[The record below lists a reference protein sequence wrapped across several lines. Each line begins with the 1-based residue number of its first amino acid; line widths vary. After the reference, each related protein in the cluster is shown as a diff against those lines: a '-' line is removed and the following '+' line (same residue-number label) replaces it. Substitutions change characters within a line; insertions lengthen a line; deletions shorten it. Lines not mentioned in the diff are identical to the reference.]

1 TCNDSTRE
9 DFSQKCISNANS
21 VTESVPREW
30 LCYSPSAGSVFCF
43 ACKIFGENKEKSAF
57 VSGGYFDWKHANDRI
72 AEHESCDI
80 HRKAMIAYINQAA
93 DSGTVDS
100 ELKKQFNEECEYW
113 TQVLQRVVTVVKFLA
128 EQGLAFRFD
137 PFLKA
142 HIEKY
147 GNAGRGTPS
156 YLSLNVCEEF
166 IQLMGQKVV
175 EEVISRV
182 KLAKY
187 FAISVDST
195 PDITHV
201 DQLTFILRYISPEG
215 CIEERFVKFLPI
227 ESHMGEALFNSIIGV
242 LEEMGIDIN
251 NCRGQCYDN
260 ANNMSGA
267 YKGVQAR
274 IKQISSLAQWV
285 PCAAHTLNLVGVNS
299 VNYYEETEQFF
310 SFVQALFNFSSKT
323 TSRWQMIRAG
333 LQPNDN
339 KRIETLKSL
348 SDTRWSAH
356 AVTTKALCQNYA
368 GIQQSLLNIADD
380 EHQNLSTREEARAL
394 HKKMIKLEI
403 ALMSKMW
410 NAILQR
416 FQGVSIALQAV
427 ELDLCNAVDLVRS
440 LREYVAGLRDQFDS
454 FETAAR
460 NMSPI
465 VSHEYKADTK
475 RKKKRKRQADE
486 SSEPECE
493 LSGHKRFCT
502 SVYICIIDRLVSELD
517 RRYQSYKDVCEN
529 FGFLN
534 GLHFISP
541 QDLRSAA
548 LSLQRKYNSDLE
560 EDFVEEVVQFREF
573 VQDENVS
580 STSAVELL
588 KFLRRRKL
596 HTVFPNTDI
605 ALRLFLTMPVTNASG
620 ERSFSKLGLVKN
632 RLRSS
637 MQQDRVSHLTLM
649 SIEHDILRDLDFK
662 DIIRAFSLKKT
673 RRKHF

>member
-1 TCNDSTRE
+1 
-9 DFSQKCISNANS
+9 
-21 VTESVPREW
+21 
-30 LCYSPSAGSVFCF
+30 
-43 ACKIFGENKEKSAF
+43 
-57 VSGGYFDWKHANDRI
+57 
-72 AEHESCDI
+72 
-80 HRKAMIAYINQAA
+80 M
-93 DSGTVDS
+93 
-100 ELKKQFNEECEYW
+100 
-113 TQVLQRVVTVVKFLA
+113 
-128 EQGLAFRFD
+128 
-137 PFLKA
+137 
-142 HIEKY
+142 EKY

-166 IQLMGQKVV
+166 IQLMGQKVLD
-175 EEVISRV
+175 EIISRV

-201 DQLTFILRYISPEG
+201 DQLTFILRYVSPEG

-227 ESHMGEALFNSIIGV
+227 ESYAGEALFNSVMNV

-260 ANNMSGA
+260 ASNMSGA

-274 IKQISSLAQWV
+274 IKQISTLAQWV

-299 VNYYEETEQFF
+299 V
-310 SFVQALFNFSSKT
+310 S
-323 TSRWQMIRAG
+323 RAG
-333 LQPNDN
+333 LQPNEN
-339 KRIETLKSL
+339 QRIETLKSL

-356 AVTTKALCQNYA
+356 AVANKALCQNYA

-380 EHQNLSTREEARAL
+380 EHQNWSTREEARAL
-394 HKKMIKLEI
+394 YKKMNKLEI
-403 ALMSKMW
+403 ALMCNMW
-410 NAILQR
+410 NTILQR
-416 FQGVSIALQAV
+416 FQGVSTALQAV

-440 LREYVAGLRDQFDS
+440 LREYVAGLRDQFDT

-460 NMSPI
+460 NMSPTM
-465 VSHEYKADTK
+465 SHEYKADTQ

-493 LSGHKRFCT
+493 LSGRRRFHT
-502 SVYICIIDRLVSELD
+502 SVYICVIDRLVSELD
-517 RRYQSYKDVCEN
+517 RRYQSYNDVYEN

-534 GLHFISP
+534 GLHLISP

-548 LSLQRKYNSDLE
+548 LSLQRKYSSDLE

-573 VQDENVS
+573 VQDEKVN

-588 KFLRRRKL
+588 KFLRGRKL
-596 HTVFPNTDI
+596 HTVFLNTDI
-605 ALRLFLTMPVTNASG
+605 ALRLYLTMPVTNASG

-632 RLRSS
+632 RL
-637 MQQDRVSHLTLM
+637 
-649 SIEHDILRDLDFK
+649 
-662 DIIRAFSLKKT
+662 
-673 RRKHF
+673 

>member
-1 TCNDSTRE
+1 MLMIV
-9 DFSQKCISNANS
+9 SQNMKA
-21 VTESVPREW
+21 VTFTE
-30 LCYSPSAGSVFCF
+30 
-43 ACKIFGENKEKSAF
+43 KI
-57 VSGGYFDWKHANDRI
+57 
-72 AEHESCDI
+72 
-80 HRKAMIAYINQAA
+80 AMIAYINQAA

-113 TQVLQRVVTVVKFLA
+113 TQVLQRVVAAVKFLA
-128 EQGLAFRFD
+128 ERGLAFRGDSHRFGDTHNGNYLGCMELISQFD

-147 GNAGRGTPS
+147 GNAGRGTLS

-166 IQLMGQKVV
+166 IQLMGQKVL

-201 DQLTFILRYISPEG
+201 DQLTFILRYVSPEG

-227 ESHMGEALFNSIIGV
+227 ESHTGEALFNSIIGV

-274 IKQISSLAQWV
+274 IKQINSLAQWV

-299 VNYYEETEQFF
+299 VNCCEETEQFF

-356 AVTTKALCQNYA
+356 AVATKALCQNYA

-394 HKKMIKLEI
+394 HKKMNKLEI
-403 ALMSKMW
+403 ALMSNMW

-440 LREYVAGLRDQFDS
+440 LREYVAGLRDEFDS

-460 NMSPI
+460 IMSPI
-465 VSHEYKADTK
+465 VSNEYKADTQ

-493 LSGHKRFCT
+493 LSGRKRFCT
-502 SVYICIIDRLVSELD
+502 SVYICMIDRLVSELD

-534 GLHFISP
+534 GLHLISP

-588 KFLRRRKL
+588 KFLRGRKL

>member
-1 TCNDSTRE
+1 MSRKFESGAQKRKNLIKKELREKCLLKSIPKLTGFFKPASSATEDASSTGETSLHTPEGAEEVQAATAAQVDEEQQGTASTSSINRGEEEWGAGESQRE
-9 DFSQKCISNANS
+9 DQAANQS
-21 VTESVPREW
+21 DDDPYNSDPGRWGNNIDPQNT
-30 LCYSPSAGSVFCF
+30 
-43 ACKIFGENKEKSAF
+43 EKSAF

-80 HRKAMIAYINQAA
+80 HRKAMITYISQAA
-93 DSGTVDS
+93 DRGTVDS

-113 TQVLQRVVTVVKFLA
+113 TQVLQRVVAVVKFLS
-128 EQGLAFRFD
+128 ERGLAFRGDSRRFGDSDNGNYLGCMELISQFD

-166 IQLMGQKVV
+166 IQLMGQKVL

-187 FAISVDST
+187 FAISVDFT

-201 DQLTFILRYISPEG
+201 DQLTFILRYVSPEG
-215 CIEERFVKFLPI
+215 CIEERFVKFLTI
-227 ESHMGEALFNSIIGV
+227 ENHTGEALFNSVISV
-242 LEEMGIDIN
+242 LEEMGIDII

-299 VNYYEETEQFF
+299 VNCCEETEQFF
-310 SFVQALFNFSSKT
+310 SFVQTLFNFSSKT

-356 AVTTKALCQNYA
+356 AVATKALCTNYA
-368 GIQQSLLNIADD
+368 GIQLSLLNIADDD

-394 HKKMIKLEI
+394 HKKMNKLEI
-403 ALMSKMW
+403 AIMCNMW

-416 FQGVSIALQAV
+416 FHGVSTALQAV

-440 LREYVAGLRDQFDS
+440 LREYVASLRDQFDS

-460 NMSPI
+460 NMSPN
-465 VSHEYKADTK
+465 VSHEYKADTQ
-475 RKKKRKRQADE
+475 RKKERKRQADE

-493 LSGHKRFCT
+493 LSGRKRFCT
-502 SVYICIIDRLVSELD
+502 SVYIRVGRCP
-517 RRYQSYKDVCEN
+517 
-529 FGFLN
+529 LN
-534 GLHFISP
+534 W
-541 QDLRSAA
+541 Q
-548 LSLQRKYNSDLE
+548 
-560 EDFVEEVVQFREF
+560 
-573 VQDENVS
+573 
-580 STSAVELL
+580 
-588 KFLRRRKL
+588 
-596 HTVFPNTDI
+596 
-605 ALRLFLTMPVTNASG
+605 LTMFT
-620 ERSFSKLGLVKN
+620 VK
-632 RLRSS
+632 
-637 MQQDRVSHLTLM
+637 H
-649 SIEHDILRDLDFK
+649 RDG
-662 DIIRAFSLKKT
+662 R
-673 RRKHF
+673 